1 MPGLV
6 EMQMTGD
13 AKQVAH
19 MLNRLYVSIDPTMLT
34 LFLGSTVE
42 TYLTKRAQNRFR
54 SEGDSAVGGPWEQLH
69 EATWAYRSAQG
80 YGSQHPINIRTG
92 EMENY
97 IVGTP
102 GRAYPHS
109 LGATLIYPGTPP
121 KGELKKK
128 VETAQ
133 IGRSARPVTDPR
145 PVLGM
150 DETDLTAVLT
160 SLSLY
165 IARGQL

>member
-1 MPGLV
+1 MDGLV

-19 MLNRLYVSIDPTMLT
+19 MLNRLYVSIEPAMLAF
-34 LFLGSTVE
+34 FLGSTVE

-69 EATWAYRSAQG
+69 EATWAYRSSQG

-109 LGATLIYPGTPP
+109 LGATLVYPGTPP

-133 IGRSARPVTDPR
+133 VGQSHRPITDPR